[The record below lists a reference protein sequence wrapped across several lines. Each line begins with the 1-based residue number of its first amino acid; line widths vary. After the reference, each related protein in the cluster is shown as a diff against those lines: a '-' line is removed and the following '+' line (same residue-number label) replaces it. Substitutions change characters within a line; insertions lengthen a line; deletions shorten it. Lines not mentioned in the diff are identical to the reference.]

1 MGAVLP
7 TGNSSRSAA
16 SLVQQVAEARG
27 LIATTRR
34 QAPPRATAKFAAGD
48 LTSIAKSDAGDSRE
62 PREEG
67 EPTLGL
73 AILAKKTFLL
83 FLFTYYIF
91 VFLLLLFVMFILQ
104 LCILFVTYKV
114 KEHGI

>member
-73 AILAKKTFLL
+73 AILAKIFFYYFYL
-83 FLFTYYIF
+83 TYYIF
-91 VFLLLLFVMFILQ
+91 AFYYLFLICSCVFYSSIVLFIL
-104 LCILFVTYKV
+104 V
-114 KEHGI
+114 

>member
-34 QAPPRATAKFAAGD
+34 QAPLRATAKFAAGD
-48 LTSIAKSDAGDSRE
+48 LTSIAKLDAGDSRE
-62 PREEG
+62 SREEG

-73 AILAKKTFLL
+73 AFLATKNFFIIFIYILYFCCLIYFCY
-83 FLFTYYIF
+83 FLFYSC
-91 VFLLLLFVMFILQ
+91 VFYLLLI
-104 LCILFVTYKV
+104 K
-114 KEHGI
+114 

>member
-73 AILAKKTFLL
+73 AILAKKVFYYFYL
-83 FLFTYYIF
+83 TYYIF
-91 VFLLLLFVMFILQ
+91 AFYYLFLICFLFYSCVFYLLLI
-104 LCILFVTYKV
+104 K
-114 KEHGI
+114 

>member
-73 AILAKKTFLL
+73 AILAK
-83 FLFTYYIF
+83 FLFIIF
-91 VFLLLLFVMFILQ
+91 TLRIIFLFFIIYFCFLFYSCVFYLLLI
-104 LCILFVTYKV
+104 K
-114 KEHGI
+114 